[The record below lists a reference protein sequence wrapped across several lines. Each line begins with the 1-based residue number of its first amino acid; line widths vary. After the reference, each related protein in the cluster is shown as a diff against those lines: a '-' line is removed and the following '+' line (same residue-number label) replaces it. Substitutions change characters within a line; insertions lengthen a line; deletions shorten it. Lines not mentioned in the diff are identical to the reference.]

1 MLMTGLI
8 ISQQNEGQWTQSTD
22 FFLSKLSMTQ
32 IRSPLDSSLDSTF
45 RILFTFL
52 LPRLYS
58 DGYRPLH
65 QGKLAKDLKKHL
77 YPMSL
82 CWYNLERWVE
92 SGAML
97 VDIKEKCQWTNLFSQ
112 WISSSQSLFW
122 RVPDG
127 DPTLKKML
135 IEERNQL
142 MKILSFS

>member
-1 MLMTGLI
+1 MEVEASWFTILVLKAQILKDEEMK
-8 ISQQNEGQWTQSTD
+8 EGNAYQRCVNGWIPETLDTD

-45 RILFTFL
+45 RNLFTFL

-97 VDIKEKCQWTNLFSQ
+97 VDIKEKC
-112 WISSSQSLFW
+112 
-122 RVPDG
+122 
-127 DPTLKKML
+127 
-135 IEERNQL
+135 
-142 MKILSFS
+142 